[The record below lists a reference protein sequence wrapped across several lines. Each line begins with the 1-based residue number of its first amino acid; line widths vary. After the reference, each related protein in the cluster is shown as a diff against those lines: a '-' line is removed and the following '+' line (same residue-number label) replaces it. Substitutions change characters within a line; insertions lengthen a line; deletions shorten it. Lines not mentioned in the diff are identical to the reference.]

1 MNNITLND
9 STRCPICSSE
19 EVKLTGIQPLFEDAR
34 FDYCRCNNCGSEWR
48 FYYKVSDCNMELTKE
63 GVVPTTSDSSDNTAQ
78 EEANVNVESNI
89 EPVVETRSESSV
101 DSAEYT
107 S

>member
-9 STRCPICSSE
+9 STKCPICSSE

-63 GVVPTTSDSSDNTAQ
+63 GVVPATSGSSDNTAHD
-78 EEANVNVESNI
+78 EANVDVEASI

>member
-9 STRCPICSSE
+9 STKCPICSSE

-63 GVVPTTSDSSDNTAQ
+63 GVVPTTSDSSDNTDQ
-78 EEANVNVESNI
+78 EANVNVGSNI
-89 EPVVETRSESSV
+89 EPVVETRSEISV